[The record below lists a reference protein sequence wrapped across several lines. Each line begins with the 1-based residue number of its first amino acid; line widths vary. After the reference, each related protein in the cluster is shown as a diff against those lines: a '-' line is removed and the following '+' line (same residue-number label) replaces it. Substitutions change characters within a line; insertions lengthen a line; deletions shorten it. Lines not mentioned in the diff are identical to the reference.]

1 LIAKLSCRV
10 YLPSENIM
18 AALFETLESLTP
30 DLVVRDGTLTSG
42 KVVAFKPLDEDE
54 SLNFVDT
61 DQSENY

>member
-1 LIAKLSCRV
+1 
-10 YLPSENIM
+10 M